1 MKKNSMMT
9 VLLCGLVAIFTTV
22 IFYLL
27 AFDHIF
33 TIPMRWLSL
42 LWLLIIEVIGTTKA
56 MRVNRSILG
65 VAQITA
71 SLLHLLGVLILSVV
85 FVNLLPLLIKQYVL
99 LNMLMLALVAVIDI
113 VLLYF
118 DSRTKS

>member
-1 MKKNSMMT
+1 MKKNSMVT
-9 VLLCGLVAIFTTV
+9 ILLCGMVAMFVTA

-27 AFDHIF
+27 AFEHIF

-42 LWLLIIEVIGTTKA
+42 MWLLIVEAIGTIKA
-56 MRVNRSILG
+56 LRVNRSIFG

-71 SLLHLLGVLILSVV
+71 SIFHLLGVLILSVV

-99 LNMLMLALVAVIDI
+99 LNVLMLSVVAILDI
-113 VLLYF
+113 LLMHF
-118 DSRTKS
+118 DNRAR